1 VGRQSGKPNRR
12 REQLTVES
20 NRPQKVRSTTNKVMK
35 IFRVIAAVAFLAAL
49 SAGSVFAQP
58 RPTTPAGAAPA
69 QTTNIPETKIALVNT
84 DEFADE
90 KTGITRLVSAMKR
103 VDGEFQ
109 PRRTELQ
116 TLQQQIE
123 KQTAD
128 LTKAAPLQ
136 DQKVTQQQ
144 SDKIELLKTDLKR
157 KGEDAQAAYQQ
168 RLQAILGPVYEDIG
182 KALDAY
188 AKAHGITLVLDVSKV
203 QGIVSASES
212 LDITRPFI
220 TEFNSKNPATASLTP
235 PE

>member
-1 VGRQSGKPNRR
+1 
-12 REQLTVES
+12 
-20 NRPQKVRSTTNKVMK
+20 MK
-35 IFRVIAAVAFLAAL
+35 IFRAIAAVAFLAAI
-49 SAGSVFAQP
+49 SAGSVFAQA
-58 RPTTPAGAAPA
+58 RTTAPAGPAPAPA
-69 QTTNIPETKIALVNT
+69 QTGNVPETKIALVNT

-123 KQTAD
+123 KATAD
-128 LTKAAPLQ
+128 LAKAAPVQ

-144 SDKIELLKTDLKR
+144 TDKIELMKTEFKR
-157 KGEDAQAAYQQ
+157 KGEDAQAGYQK
-168 RLQAILGPVYEDIG
+168 RLQDVLGPVYDDIG

-188 AKAHGITLVLDVSKV
+188 AKAHGITLILDVTKI

-212 LDITRPFI
+212 LDITRSFI

>member
-1 VGRQSGKPNRR
+1 
-12 REQLTVES
+12 
-20 NRPQKVRSTTNKVMK
+20 MK
-35 IFRVIAAVAFLAAL
+35 IFRAIAAVAFLAAI
-49 SAGSVFAQP
+49 SAGSVSAQVK
-58 RPTTPAGAAPA
+58 PTPPANTAPST
-69 QTTNIPETKIALVNT
+69 QTGNVPETKIALVNT

-90 KTGITRLVSAMKR
+90 KTGISRLVSAMKR

-123 KQTAD
+123 KANAD
-128 LTKAAPLQ
+128 LSKAAPLQ
-136 DQKVTQQQ
+136 DAKVTQQQ
-144 SDKIELLKTDLKR
+144 SDKIEGMKTEFKR
-157 KGEDAQAAYQQ
+157 KGEDAQAAYQKK
-168 RLQAILGPVYEDIG
+168 LQDVLGPVYDDIG

-188 AKAHGITLVLDVSKV
+188 AKAHGITLILDVTKI

>member
-1 VGRQSGKPNRR
+1 
-12 REQLTVES
+12 
-20 NRPQKVRSTTNKVMK
+20 MK
-35 IFRVIAAVAFLAAL
+35 IFRAIAAVAFLAAI
-49 SAGSVFAQP
+49 SAGSVSAQVK
-58 RPTTPAGAAPA
+58 PTAPA
-69 QTTNIPETKIALVNT
+69 NTAPSTQTGNVPETKIALVNT

-90 KTGITRLVSAMKR
+90 KTGISRLVSAMKR

-116 TLQQQIE
+116 TLQQTID
-123 KQTAD
+123 KSTAD
-128 LTKAAPLQ
+128 LNKAAPLQ
-136 DQKVTQQQ
+136 DAKVTQQQ
-144 SDKIELLKTDLKR
+144 ADKIEGMKTEFKR
-157 KGEDAQAAYQQ
+157 KGEDAQAAYQKK
-168 RLQAILGPVYEDIG
+168 LQDVLGPIYDDIG

-188 AKAHGITLVLDVSKV
+188 AKAHGITLILDVTKI

>member
-1 VGRQSGKPNRR
+1 
-12 REQLTVES
+12 
-20 NRPQKVRSTTNKVMK
+20 MK
-35 IFRVIAAVAFLAAL
+35 IFRAIAAVAFLAAI
-49 SAGSVFAQP
+49 SAGSVHAQP
-58 RPTTPAGAAPA
+58 RTTTPAGPAPTTT
-69 QTTNIPETKIALVNT
+69 QTAGIPEAKIALVNT

-90 KTGITRLVSAMKR
+90 KTGIARLVSAMKR

-123 KQTAD
+123 KGTAD
-128 LTKAAPLQ
+128 LTKAAPVQ

-144 SDKIELLKTDLKR
+144 SDKLELMKTDLKR
-157 KGEDAQAAYQQ
+157 RGEDAQAAYQK
-168 RLQAILGPVYEDIG
+168 RLQEVLGPVYDEIG

-188 AKAHGITLVLDVSKV
+188 AKAHGITLILDVTKV

-212 LDITRPFI
+212 LDITKPFI

-235 PE
+235 RE